1 MINNSYLKKRKKT
14 QKKMKIKLNG
24 LLMKSFFLD
33 KKNLNQT
40 MKAKRSQVFLYC
52 LRSFLVS
59 LMKNPS
65 GFIKKWIQLIMASS
79 LLKISLL
86 FLLAI
91 KLQNFFVIKQTQIFF
106 RKCSHNLKIYH
117 SLHNSVKKCISNFMK
132 YLIFHQ

>member
-1 MINNSYLKKRKKT
+1 MKKRKKT
-14 QKKMKIKLNG
+14 QKKMKNKLNG

-33 KKNLNQT
+33 KKNLNQIKT

-52 LRSFLVS
+52 LQSFLVS

-65 GFIKKWIQLIMASS
+65 GFIKKWILLIMASS

-86 FLLAI
+86 FLQAI
-91 KLQNFFVIKQTQIFF
+91 KLQNFFVIKLTQIFF